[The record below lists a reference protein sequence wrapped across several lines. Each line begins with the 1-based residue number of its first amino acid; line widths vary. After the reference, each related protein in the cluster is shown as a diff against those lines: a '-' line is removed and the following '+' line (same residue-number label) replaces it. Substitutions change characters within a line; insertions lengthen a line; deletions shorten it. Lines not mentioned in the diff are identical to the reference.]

1 MHHWVL
7 WGSKEWLSSQEH
19 AKCSHSVQADTY
31 LKVLN
36 ETTANSRRAKLTA
49 CHSNC
54 LSQIWPAFLF
64 YFISN
69 RKCMQNITLNRTP
82 SRSLKQATFGRVG
95 RVRGKT
101 SKLFPFSFFKYLEV
115 QLFNKKFFHFLVCLH
130 LFPKLHLL

>member
-36 ETTANSRRAKLTA
+36 ETTANSQRAKLTA

-54 LSQIWPAFLF
+54 LSQIWLYFF
-64 YFISN
+64 FISN
-69 RKCMQNITLNRTP
+69 HKCMQSITLNRTP
-82 SRSLKQATFGRVG
+82 SSSFKQATFGRVG
-95 RVRGKT
+95 RVSGET
-101 SKLFPFSFFKYLEV
+101 SKLFPLSFFKYLGEA
-115 QLFNKKFFHFLVCLH
+115 QLFHKKFFHFLVCMH